1 MTNVNKLVNSLITD
15 FETIANEIVAGI
27 KGSITPEAPAKED
40 PTAPEAPE
48 TDEGDGFESFDPEEF
63 ELFFTG
69 DAISPAWEA
78 VEALREAET
87 AADDGDHEKANS
99 YIAIADRYIRL
110 ADIFAETEV
119 TFSI

>member
-27 KGSITPEAPAKED
+27 KGNTTPEAPAKEE

-48 TDEGDGFESFDPEEF
+48 TVEDDDFDADEELGF
-63 ELFFTG
+63 LL
-69 DAISPAWEA
+69 AIGEAVEPAWEA

-87 AADDGDHEKANS
+87 ATDNGNHEAAAG

-110 ADIFAETEV
+110 ADIFKETEV
-119 TFSI
+119 TFSL